1 MPYVPV
7 PKDLS
12 RVKNKIAFNL
22 TRRQLVCFA
31 LAGAVGIPFY
41 LFSRSAIGTD
51 AAALCMIGLSLA
63 GNAAGRR
70 LSGLPFDIPI
80 SGLRF
85 PCYKGHRHI
94 AVPSGCPCCGSS

>member
-51 AAALCMIGLSLA
+51 ADRAYAPVLRRGHVREGRATA
-63 GNAAGRR
+63 GKNH
-70 LSGLPFDIPI
+70 LP
-80 SGLRF
+80 LRPRPF
-85 PCYKGHRHI
+85 PVAERPT
-94 AVPSGCPCCGSS
+94 VQDP

>member
-51 AAALCMIGLSLA
+51 AAALCMIGLM
-63 GNAAGRR
+63 
-70 LSGLPFDIPI
+70 LPFFAVGMYEKDGQPLEKNHLP
-80 SGLRF
+80 LRPRPF
-85 PCYKGHRHI
+85 PVAERPT
-94 AVPSGCPCCGSS
+94 VQDP